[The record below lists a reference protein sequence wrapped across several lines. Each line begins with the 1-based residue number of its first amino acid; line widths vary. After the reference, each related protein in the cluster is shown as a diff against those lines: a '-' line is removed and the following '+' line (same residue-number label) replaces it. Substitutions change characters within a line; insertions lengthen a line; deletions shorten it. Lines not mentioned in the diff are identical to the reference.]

1 MIWSNVKNNLD
12 DLTVLFWTKNIR
24 NYLEFRHF
32 LEGNF
37 FIISHHKVL
46 LIDRNAQLPS

>member
-1 MIWSNVKNNLD
+1 MTS
-12 DLTVLFWTKNIR
+12 LFCFGQTIQE
-24 NYLEFRHF
+24 YLEFRHF